1 MITDR
6 DEMLNKSSSE
16 IKNYSNCFNLMKAMI
31 NSKLPPQIDLKL
43 ESKIYNDKTINK
55 YKLNT
60 PSKTFKVI
68 DKEKVWS
75 INQGEISH

>member
-1 MITDR
+1 
-6 DEMLNKSSSE
+6 
-16 IKNYSNCFNLMKAMI
+16 MI
-31 NSKLPPQIDLKL
+31 NSKLQPQIDLKL